1 MVGYYL
7 FNKNEQ
13 RKVLQKYIFNV
24 NLIIEVLNMENNK
37 KGLEKKRQKSNK
49 KIWIIISIVIA
60 ILILGI
66 VIYVIFLEYNCNKNN
81 NKKNYGYD
89 IPTSLPVTYKPII
102 YLYSEKETNVSVNLG
117 NFKNITCSYPLYK
130 KSGWQIKAN
139 KNGDLVDLETGR
151 NLYALYYE
159 NKNAIEF
166 KIKDEGFIVK
176 STDTINFL
184 EEKLQ
189 ILGLNERE
197 IEEFIIYW
205 LPVLQK
211 NEYNY
216 IRFAS
221 SEEINKNM
229 PLNVEPNPDTTIRV
243 LMTYKGL
250 KEPIDIKEQKL
261 VTPNREGFTVVE
273 WGGTEIK

>member
-1 MVGYYL
+1 
-7 FNKNEQ
+7 
-13 RKVLQKYIFNV
+13 
-24 NLIIEVLNMENNK
+24 MENNK

-66 VIYVIFLEYNCNKNN
+66 VIYVIFSEYNCNKNN
-81 NKKNYGYD
+81 TDKNNNNNNNSRYY
-89 IPTSLPVTYKPII
+89 IPPHADKPII
-102 YLYSEKETNVSVNLG
+102 YLYPEKETNVSVNLG

-166 KIKDEGFIVK
+166 KIEDEGFIVK

-261 VTPNREGFTVVE
+261 VTPNREGFVVVE

>member
-1 MVGYYL
+1 
-7 FNKNEQ
+7 
-13 RKVLQKYIFNV
+13 
-24 NLIIEVLNMENNK
+24 MENNK

-66 VIYVIFLEYNCNKNN
+66 VIYVIFSEYNCNKNN
-81 NKKNYGYD
+81 TDKNNNNNNSRYY
-89 IPTSLPVTYKPII
+89 IPPYANKPII
-102 YLYSEKETNVSVNLG
+102 YLYPEKETNVSVNLR

-130 KSGWQIKAN
+130 NSGWQIKAN

-166 KIKDEGFIVK
+166 KIEDEGFIVK

-229 PLNVEPNPDTTIRV
+229 PLNVEPNPDTTIKV

-261 VTPNREGFTVVE
+261 VTPSREGFVVVE